1 MSKKMTATEMR
12 TATEGMTKIAMM
24 KAIEAAGGTTR
35 YVMEKNNWKL
45 QDIRRTYTN
54 MGLHLTNTENKEE
67 NTMNTENTN
76 VTVNATMNT
85 ENKEEKNMTTATEN
99 TNVTVSAP
107 GQNKEEEKKAME
119 AKKQAEKEA
128 KAQAKK
134 AEQEKKAA
142 EKAKKA
148 EQRKAAA
155 VKKAQEKKAEQE
167 KKAQEKKGEKENVRK
182 EMDSWLEQFKA
193 DAEKAGHSVVIKT
206 WENIP
211 LCRSLKVDGV
221 TYFEMY
227 YSVNGIRMNAKSEL
241 IPENLRPEGST
252 IVKNGLDL
260 CIPTFRNV
268 AEGLTKYAD
277 ACKVTLAAKKAEK
290 EKALAEKEAAK
301 KAEKEAKAKAKA
313 EAKAKKEQEKA
324 AKKEADQKAK
334 AAEKAEEQ

>member
-1 MSKKMTATEMR
+1 
-12 TATEGMTKIAMM
+12 MTK
-24 KAIEAAGGTTR
+24 
-35 YVMEKNNWKL
+35 KNTPAT
-45 QDIRRTYTN
+45 Q
-54 MGLHLTNTENKEE
+54 NT
-67 NTMNTENTN
+67 
-76 VTVNATMNT
+76 
-85 ENKEEKNMTTATEN
+85 
-99 TNVTVSAP
+99 
-107 GQNKEEEKKAME
+107 QNKEEEKKAME

-128 KAQAKK
+128 KAAAKK
-134 AEQEKKAA
+134 AEAEKKAA

-148 EQRKAAA
+148 EERKAAA
-155 VKKAQEKKAEQE
+155 AKKAEEKKAEQE
-167 KKAQEKKGEKENVRK
+167 KKAQEKKDEKENVRK

-193 DAEKAGHSVVIKT
+193 DAEKAGHTVVIKT

-241 IPENLRPEGST
+241 IPEALRPQGAT

-268 AEGLTKYAD
+268 ADGLTKYAN
-277 ACKVTLAAKKAEK
+277 ACEVTLAEKKAEK

-313 EAKAKKEQEKA
+313 EEKARKLAEKEATKKAKK
-324 AKKEADQKAK
+324 
-334 AAEKAEEQ
+334 AE

>member
-1 MSKKMTATEMR
+1 MTKATMIQELANKGMYIYGDRKMLKADVERYYTARMKEEENMTTETLVAENTEIQTPATE
-12 TATEGMTKIAMM
+12 
-24 KAIEAAGGTTR
+24 
-35 YVMEKNNWKL
+35 
-45 QDIRRTYTN
+45 
-54 MGLHLTNTENKEE
+54 
-67 NTMNTENTN
+67 NTENT
-76 VTVNATMNT
+76 
-85 ENKEEKNMTTATEN
+85 
-99 TNVTVSAP
+99 
-107 GQNKEEEKKAME
+107 NKEEEKKAME

-128 KAQAKK
+128 KAAAKK
-134 AEQEKKAA
+134 AEAEKKAA

-148 EQRKAAA
+148 EERKAAA
-155 VKKAQEKKAEQE
+155 AKKAEEKKAEQE
-167 KKAQEKKGEKENVRK
+167 KKAQEKKDEKENVRK

-193 DAEKAGHSVVIKT
+193 TAEEAGQVVVIKT

-241 IPENLRPEGST
+241 IPEALRPQGAT

-268 AEGLTKYAD
+268 AEGLTKDAD
-277 ACKVTLAAKKAEK
+277 ACKATRAAKKAEK

-324 AKKEADQKAK
+324 AKAEAKKKE
-334 AAEKAEEQ
+334 EPKAE

>member
-1 MSKKMTATEMR
+1 MKKETTINATVN
-12 TATEGMTKIAMM
+12 ATTTTNTTKKEDKNMTKKAML
-24 KAIEAAGGTTR
+24 EALTAVGTTICGATKMKKEDVAR
-35 YVMEKNNWKL
+35 YYNSRFNTKEDNTM
-45 QDIRRTYTN
+45 T
-54 MGLHLTNTENKEE
+54 TENKE
-67 NTMNTENTN
+67 
-76 VTVNATMNT
+76 
-85 ENKEEKNMTTATEN
+85 
-99 TNVTVSAP
+99 
-107 GQNKEEEKKAME
+107 
-119 AKKQAEKEA
+119 A
-128 KAQAKK
+128 KAAAKK

-148 EQRKAAA
+148 EERKAAA
-155 VKKAQEKKAEQE
+155 VKKAEEKKAEQE
-167 KKAQEKKGEKENVRK
+167 KKAQEKKDEKENVRK

-193 DAEKAGHSVVIKT
+193 DAENAGHAVVIKT

-241 IPENLRPEGST
+241 IPESLRPEGST

-277 ACKVTLAAKKAEK
+277 ACRVSLEAKDAEK
-290 EKALAEKEAAK
+290 AKAKAEKEAAK

-324 AKKEADQKAK
+324 AKKEA
-334 AAEKAEEQ
+334 KAEEKVEEQ

>member
-1 MSKKMTATEMR
+1 MTKATMIQELANKGMHIYGDRKMLKADVERYYTARMKEEENMTTETLVAENTEIQTPATE
-12 TATEGMTKIAMM
+12 
-24 KAIEAAGGTTR
+24 
-35 YVMEKNNWKL
+35 
-45 QDIRRTYTN
+45 
-54 MGLHLTNTENKEE
+54 
-67 NTMNTENTN
+67 NTENTN
-76 VTVNATMNT
+76 
-85 ENKEEKNMTTATEN
+85 K
-99 TNVTVSAP
+99 
-107 GQNKEEEKKAME
+107 EEKKAME

-128 KAQAKK
+128 KAAAKK
-134 AEQEKKAA
+134 AEAEKKAA

-148 EQRKAAA
+148 E
-155 VKKAQEKKAEQE
+155 EKKAEQE
-167 KKAQEKKGEKENVRK
+167 KKAQEKKDEKENVRK

-193 DAEKAGHSVVIKT
+193 TAEEAGQVVVIKT

-241 IPENLRPEGST
+241 IPEALRPQGAT

-277 ACKVTLAAKKAEK
+277 ACKATLAAKKAEK

-324 AKKEADQKAK
+324 AKAEAKKKE
-334 AAEKAEEQ
+334 EPKAE